1 MKNTQIATARFNAGA
16 TRLAGAFSGAFSIG
30 AVVLPTQP

>member
-1 MKNTQIATARFNAGA
+1 MKNTQIATARINAGA
-16 TRLAGAFSGAFSIG
+16 KRVTGAFTLG